1 MDVKRIE
8 IKEGLKILFLKLK
21 KINSVYA
28 VASEEQKGKLL
39 AASEKTFIELEE
51 LGVDKVFS
59 ESLVVSGK
67 AFVDSLFDSRV
78 DVISLLDGADYAE
91 IVFNS

>member
-1 MDVKRIE
+1 MDFKRKE
-8 IKEGLKILFLKLK
+8 IKESLKLLLLKLK
-21 KINSVYA
+21 KINSVYL

-39 AASEKTFIELEE
+39 AASENTFMELEE

-67 AFVDSLFDSRV
+67 EFVDSLFASRV

-91 IVFNS
+91 IVFKS